1 MADRVHPRDT
11 ESPPVSGEHMK
22 ANSSRSGGGGMH
34 RPTLSQDSMM
44 SKDSYANSGPPS
56 GTYVIQVPKDQIYRV
71 PPPENAHKYKL
82 YTARQNRRGG
92 CRRCCC
98 FTLGILILLIALL
111 AGAVGVFYL
120 IYHPKA
126 PSFSVDRVS
135 VNGVNITS
143 VNSDTISP
151 VFNVTVRAENGNGKI
166 GFYYEQGSSITVN
179 YYKVRLC
186 EGAFPAFYQPPKNT
200 TVFSTKLAG
209 GDIVLSSSDRDKLA
223 GEQKKERVPLK
234 MTVEL
239 PVRVR
244 VGSLKTWKLTAKA
257 KCTVALSGLTAKA
270 KVVSKDCSVSVK
282 PW

>member
-22 ANSSRSGGGGMH
+22 PSPGRSGGGMH

-44 SKDSYANSGPPS
+44 SKDSYSGPPS

-82 YTARQNRRGG
+82 YTTRQNRRGR

-98 FTLGILILLIALL
+98 ATLGILILLIALL
-111 AGAVGVFYL
+111 GAAVGVFYL

-126 PSFSVDRVS
+126 PSFSVERVS

-143 VNSDTISP
+143 VTSETISP
-151 VFNVTVRAENGNGKI
+151 VFNVTIRAENPNKKI
-166 GFYYEQGSSITVN
+166 GIYYEQGSSVIVN
-179 YYKVRLC
+179 YDKVKLC
-186 EGAFPAFYQPPKNT
+186 EGALLVFYQPPKNT
-200 TVFSTKLAG
+200 TVFATKLAG
-209 GDIVLSSSDRDKLA
+209 GEIVLSSSDRDKLA
-223 GEQKKERVPLK
+223 GEQKNGRVPLK

-257 KCTVALSGLTAKA
+257 QCTVAISALTAKA
-270 KVVSKDCSVSVK
+270 KVVSKECSVSVK